1 MHGLLSPRN
10 NVIRFSLNSQP
21 FWHWKSENNRRV
33 SFTLKMGISCDTGI
47 LSALCLTL
55 FACLVSETMLQEFM
69 KSICIRCQM
78 LEAQVRFIFTS
89 SCQSSLFLHFSIADM
104 QRRCRQVLDSSVVSV
119 HGEGILA
126 DWRPHTNNLIWS
138 HWWELEKLSYLQDVN
153 TNKYST
159 FIV

>member
-1 MHGLLSPRN
+1 MHGLLPSRN
-10 NVIRFSLNSQP
+10 NVIGFSLNSQP

-33 SFTLKMGISCDTGI
+33 SSTLKMGISCDTGI
-47 LSALCLTL
+47 LSALYLTIL
-55 FACLVSETMLQEFM
+55 LVSEAALQEFM
-69 KSICIRCQM
+69 KSVCIRCQM
-78 LEAQVRFIFTS
+78 LEVQVRFTFTS

-104 QRRCRQVLDSSVVSV
+104 PRRCRQVLDSSVVSV
-119 HGEGILA
+119 HGEETQA

-138 HWWELEKLSYLQDVN
+138 HWWELEKLSYLQNVN